1 MNILFVLL
9 GGAAGTLAR
18 YGLGMLVQRSS
29 GAAFPW
35 GTLTVNL
42 IGAFVI
48 GILYESFTRVQIEPQ
63 VRLLLFTGL
72 LGGFTTFSAFGV
84 EAFNLFRIGATRDGI
99 AYILLTNAGGLA
111 LVSLGILVSRTLVR
125 ALLR

>member
-1 MNILFVLL
+1 MNILLVLV

-18 YGLGMLVQRSS
+18 YGLGMLVQRST
-29 GAAFPW
+29 GGAFPW

-48 GILYESFTRVQIEPQ
+48 GLLYETFTRVQIEPQ

-72 LGGFTTFSAFGV
+72 LGGFTTFSAFGIESV
-84 EAFNLFRIGATRDGI
+84 SLFRSGATRDGI

-111 LVSLGILVSRTLVR
+111 LVCLGILVSRTAVR